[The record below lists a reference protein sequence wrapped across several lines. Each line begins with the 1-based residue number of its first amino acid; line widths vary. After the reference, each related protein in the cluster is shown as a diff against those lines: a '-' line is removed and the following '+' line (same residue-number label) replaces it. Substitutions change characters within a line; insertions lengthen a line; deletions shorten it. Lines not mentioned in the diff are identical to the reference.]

1 MRINNVSTPP
11 TYARAAAQQQPP
23 AQQPPQDTVEP
34 ARPRL
39 LKKVGITALGGGSVG
54 GAVGFVV
61 DLATGKGFGGPAW
74 ALGVTIGL
82 GAGALLGVGGYFAA
96 KNAQS

>member
-1 MRINNVSTPP
+1 MKITNVATPR
-11 TYARAAAQQQPP
+11 TYTSAASQPQPP

-34 ARPRL
+34 ARPSL

-74 ALGVTIGL
+74 ALGVSIGL
-82 GAGALLGVGGYFAA
+82 GAGALLGAGGYFAA
-96 KNAQS
+96 KNADN